1 MAVLQV
7 DCNLIPS
14 LPTIDFILGGRNF
27 TLEGKDYILRV
38 SSVSVVLPRAPATGQ
53 LQRSPIG

>member
-1 MAVLQV
+1 MSYGNVTCGHVSVFQV

-38 SSVSVVLPRAPATGQ
+38 SNIS
-53 LQRSPIG
+53 II